1 MVITFDLP
9 RWLKASRLVFEK
21 GMPVIVRLAGFHTMN
36 SFLGC
41 VGYIMAH
48 SGLEDL
54 MRLVYS
60 GDATQIMDGGSYYKA
75 LRAHF
80 LLDFIRAE
88 RLHDFDLH
96 LAIVAKMLP
105 IFATAG
111 RGKYSKALRLSLEQ

>member
-1 MVITFDLP
+1 
-9 RWLKASRLVFEK
+9 
-21 GMPVIVRLAGFHTMN
+21 MN

-80 LLDFIRAE
+80 LLDSALCCYLLEDDITE
-88 RLHDFDLH
+88 EDLGGM
-96 LAIVAKMLP
+96 ACYIAK
-105 IFATAG
+105 
-111 RGKYSKALRLSLEQ
+111 